1 MKLSRIHENAHGRA
15 GFTLVELLVVIAI
28 IGILVGLLLPAVQAA
43 REAARRMQCSNNL
56 KQTALALHNYESAFK
71 KFPAHCM
78 GAGNMNTPTPGG
90 TIGGQRGLYAGWH
103 ALLPYLEQA
112 PLYQQLEAAQI
123 VPWADNAMGS
133 PVTAMIATRLPF
145 LQCPSDA
152 GESDPSRAQ
161 RTNTLSSYA
170 FCTGDNYS
178 STQVAPGERNNAGQ
192 AIQKL
197 PINNRGI
204 FGRYSFPSIAT
215 IVDGTSNT
223 IALGERQ
230 RPVSV
235 TNRGMVTAIA
245 GSITSLQ
252 PIVCR
257 ATLLGQNY
265 IDATAIPTGD
275 NAVGYRGFGGNAY
288 FAAFTTILP
297 PNSASCLIAEGSIS
311 YHHTNGIWSAGS
323 EHTGG
328 AQFAMADGSVR
339 FISDSIDSGNLAAVA
354 PLNTAGVVSPYG
366 VWGALGTRA
375 AGEAVSAPE

>member
-1 MKLSRIHENAHGRA
+1 MSQSGSRFTVRSRT

-71 KFPAHCM
+71 RFPAHCM
-78 GAGNMNTPTPGG
+78 GSGNMNTA
-90 TIGGQRGLYAGWH
+90 GGQRGVYAGWY
-103 ALLPYLEQA
+103 AMLPYLEQNA
-112 PLYQQLEAAQI
+112 LYQQLETAQI
-123 VPWADNAMGS
+123 VPWADTPFNAT
-133 PVTAMIATRLPF
+133 TALIATRLPF

-152 GESDPSRAQ
+152 GEQDPSRAI

-170 FCTGDNYS
+170 FCTGDNYA
-178 STQVAPGERNNAGQ
+178 STQVAPGERNNVAQ
-192 AIQKL
+192 AVQKL

-204 FGRYSFPSIAT
+204 FGRYNYPSIAS

-223 IALGERQ
+223 LALGERQ
-230 RPVSV
+230 RPVSLV
-235 TNRGMVTAIA
+235 NRGMVTAIA

-252 PIVCR
+252 PIVCK

-265 IDATAIPTGD
+265 IDPTAIPTGD
-275 NAVGYRGFGGNAY
+275 NAPGYRGFGGNCY

-328 AQFAMADGSVR
+328 AQFALADGSVR
-339 FISDSIDSGNLAAVA
+339 FISDSIDTGNLAVVA
-354 PLNTAGVVSPYG
+354 PAATGGTVSPYG
-366 VWGALGTRA
+366 VWGALGTK
-375 AGEAVSAPE
+375 AGGESVSAPE